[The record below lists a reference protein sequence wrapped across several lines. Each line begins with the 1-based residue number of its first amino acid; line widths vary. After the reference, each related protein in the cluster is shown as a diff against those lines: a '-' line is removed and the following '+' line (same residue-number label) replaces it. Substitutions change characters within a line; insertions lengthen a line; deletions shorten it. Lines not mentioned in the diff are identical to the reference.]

1 MRILH
6 IKIDLKI
13 KLDIENIA
21 KKTTSHPTT
30 RLQGRSQLENTKRKL
45 HSLKAEAF

>member
-21 KKTTSHPTT
+21 KKTNVPSYNKASRP
-30 RLQGRSQLENTKRKL
+30 KPIRKIP
-45 HSLKAEAF
+45 